1 MDKSHPLS
9 SLIIVHSL
17 EMENDLFCPKE
28 DNEELLGPEVPYYSV
43 IGALMN
49 LANYTRPN
57 IAFLVNLLVRYS
69 FASTQKLGI
78 KSIMY
83 YNNMGLCYFEGLKS

>member
-9 SLIIVHSL
+9 SLMIVHSL
-17 EMENDLFCPKE
+17 EVKNDLFYPKE
-28 DNEELLGPEVPYYSV
+28 YNKELLGPEIPYYSV

-49 LANYTRPN
+49 LANYTRPD

-69 FASTQKLGI
+69 STPTQRHWNKVNIVLQ
-78 KSIMY
+78 
-83 YNNMGLCYFEGLKS
+83 